1 LATTLKISW
10 DRTKISQMQT
20 FCHGQLL
27 SFQFVRQE
35 NSLTPLVVDFLLIVA
50 DKIFQE
56 LEISVN
62 QQAQIESE

>member
-1 LATTLKISW
+1 
-10 DRTKISQMQT
+10 MQT

-35 NSLTPLVVDFLLIVA
+35 NSPTPLVVDFLLIVA